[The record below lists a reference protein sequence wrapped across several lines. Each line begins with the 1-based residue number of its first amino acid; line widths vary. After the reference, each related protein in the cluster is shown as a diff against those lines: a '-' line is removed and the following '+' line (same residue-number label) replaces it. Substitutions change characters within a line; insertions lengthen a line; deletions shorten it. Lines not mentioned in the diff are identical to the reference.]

1 MEKCK
6 LCPRKKVC
14 QDECYGENPCD
25 FATAFDRLGRDL
37 DLKTVCI
44 ESLRD
49 ERDKAKAKVPEHRI
63 IREYVLTP
71 IQNAFN
77 GKTSW
82 WLTKKGHVLA
92 LYCFTG
98 TDPKELEYQVKNLDQ
113 YIRLLN
119 EHINAV
125 KVNECVYDI
134 ALAAQHM
141 IEEHSIEVEDSRELF
156 DTILGWARKFE
167 AEFTKEEDDA
177 GEYMER
183 IEEFAEEKLRETY
196 AVKSPV

>member
-1 MEKCK
+1 MKKCK
-6 LCPRKKVC
+6 LCPCRKTCK
-14 QDECYGENPCD
+14 DECYGENTCD
-25 FATAFDRLGRDL
+25 FAKAFDRLGHKL

-49 ERDKAKAKVPEHRI
+49 ERDKAKEKVPEHRI
-63 IREYVLTP
+63 IGEYVLTP

-82 WLTKKGHVLA
+82 WLTKKGCMLA

-98 TDPKELEYQVKNLDQ
+98 TDPIEVEYQVDNLDQ

-119 EHINAV
+119 ERINAV

-134 ALAAQHM
+134 SLMAQHM
-141 IEEHSIEVEDSRELF
+141 IEEHTIEVDDSRELF
-156 DTILGWARKFE
+156 DSILEWAREFE
-167 AEFTKEEDDA
+167 AGFTEEEDGA

-183 IEEFAEEKLRETY
+183 IEEFAEEMLRGTY
-196 AVKSPV
+196 AAK